1 MWLDKTMPVIPDENI
16 KLTPKQYELEVKR
29 ILDATGYPLAGY
41 TSKHLDSI
49 DGTDGDYIFDV
60 TVRFSAL
67 GADFLV
73 LVECKHE
80 ARKVERQAI
89 QVLHSKMQ
97 SVGAQKGMLF
107 SVSGFQAGAI
117 QYADTHG
124 IALVQLANSKTA
136 WMTKSME
143 PTPPPVWERYPDIIG
158 WWCHGNSMSVMS
170 ADVSDYTREALGLPD
185 YSAPP

>member
-1 MWLDKTMPVIPDENI
+1 MPLLPDEPI
-16 KLTPKQYELEVKR
+16 KLTPKQYELVVKR
-29 ILDATGYPLAGY
+29 ILDATGHPLSGY

-49 DGTDGDYIFDV
+49 KCSDGNYTFDV

-80 ARKVERQAI
+80 GRKVERQAV

-107 SVSGFQAGAI
+107 SISGFQTGAI
-117 QYADTHG
+117 DFADVHG
-124 IALVQLANSKTA
+124 IALVQLSNGETA
-136 WMTKSME
+136 WMTKSMV
-143 PTPPPVWERYPDIIG
+143 PPPPPRWEQYPDVIG
-158 WWCHGNSMSVMS
+158 WWCHGNTMSVMS
-170 ADVSDYTREALGLPD
+170 AEVSDYTRKALGLPD
-185 YSAPP
+185 FNGLT

>member
-1 MWLDKTMPVIPDENI
+1 MPMLSDEPI
-16 KLTPKQYELEVKR
+16 TLTPRQYELEVKK
-29 ILDATGYPLAGY
+29 ILDATGYQLKGFD
-41 TSKHLDSI
+41 SNHLEAIQGI
-49 DGTDGDYIFDV
+49 DGEYIFDV

-80 ARKVERQAI
+80 SRKVERQAV

-107 SVSGFQAGAI
+107 SVTGFQSGAI

-124 IALVQLANSKTA
+124 IALVRLADGETS
-136 WMTKSME
+136 WMTKSMS
-143 PTPPPVWERYPDIIG
+143 PPPSTQRQAHFNVIG
-158 WWCHGNSMSVMS
+158 WWCHGDSMSLTSMEF
-170 ADVSDYTREALGLPD
+170 SDYTRKALGFAED
-185 YSAPP
+185 A

>member
-1 MWLDKTMPVIPDENI
+1 
-16 KLTPKQYELEVKR
+16 
-29 ILDATGYPLAGY
+29 
-41 TSKHLDSI
+41 
-49 DGTDGDYIFDV
+49 V

-80 ARKVERQAI
+80 QRKVERQQV

-107 SVSGFQAGAI
+107 SITGFQSGAI
-117 QYADTHG
+117 QFADAHG
-124 IALVQLANSKTA
+124 IALVHLADGETA
-136 WMTKSME
+136 WMTKSVQQ
-143 PTPPPVWERYPDIIG
+143 TPAPRGQGYPDIIG

-170 ADVSDYTREALGLPD
+170 AEISDCTREALGLPAD
-185 YSAPP
+185 DINDKGA

>member
-1 MWLDKTMPVIPDENI
+1 MPFLPDQSI
-16 KLTPKQYELEVKR
+16 KLTPVQYELEVKK
-29 ILDATGYPLAGY
+29 ILDATGSSLTGY
-41 TSKHLDSI
+41 TSQHLESI
-49 DGTDGDYIFDV
+49 EGLDGDYTFDV

-80 ARKVERQAI
+80 QRKVERQQV

-107 SVSGFQAGAI
+107 SITGFQSGAI
-117 QYADTHG
+117 QFADAHG
-124 IALVQLANSKTA
+124 IALVHLADGESA
-136 WMTKSME
+136 WMTKSMQQ
-143 PTPPPVWERYPDIIG
+143 TPAPKGQGYPDIIG

-170 ADVSDYTREALGLPD
+170 AEISDYTREALGLPAD
-185 YSAPP
+185 DVNDKSV